1 MQTKKSTQSTKSKSS
16 KTSSKKR
23 GNAKKKSTT
32 KRTTA
37 TEPAPRLERLQKV
50 IARAGIASRRA
61 AEELIRAGL
70 VSVNGHV
77 VTELGTK
84 VDPTRDHVK
93 VEGRPLRPPERFLYY
108 ALYKPQ
114 RVVTTLNDPKRRRTV
129 KDLLVR
135 ARIRERVYPIGRLDY
150 DTEGLILLTN
160 DGDLAAHCM
169 HPRHGVPKV
178 YKVLVEGDFSDALVE
193 KLESGVVIAGRPGK
207 PARRTAP
214 ARVRRLRM
222 MRRPKM
228 RTMIEI
234 TLREGRNRQ
243 VRRMLE
249 RVGRD
254 VVYLCRTAVGP
265 VSLGTMQV
273 GDLRELTRRE
283 IEALRKL

>member
-1 MQTKKSTQSTKSKSS
+1 M
-16 KTSSKKR
+16 
-23 GNAKKKSTT
+23 
-32 KRTTA
+32 
-37 TEPAPRLERLQKV
+37 
-50 IARAGIASRRA
+50 
-61 AEELIRAGL
+61 
-70 VSVNGHV
+70 

-84 VDPTRDHVK
+84 VDPARDHVK
-93 VEGRPLRPPERFLYY
+93 VDGRALRPPERLHYY

-114 RVVTTLNDPKRRRTV
+114 GFVTTLEDEKGRRTV
-129 KDLLVR
+129 KDLLSRARVR
-135 ARIRERVYPIGRLDY
+135 ARVYPIGRLDY
-150 DTEGLILLTN
+150 NTEGLLLLTN
-160 DGDLAAHCM
+160 DGDLAARCT

-178 YKVLVEGDFSDALVE
+178 YKVLVDGDFSDALVR
-193 KLESGVVIAGRPGK
+193 KLEAGVVIADRPGK

-214 ARVRRLRM
+214 AKVRRLRM

-265 VSLGTMQV
+265 VSLGKMQL

-283 IEALRKL
+283 IAALGKL

>member
-1 MQTKKSTQSTKSKSS
+1 MQTQKSTASTKSKSS
-16 KTSSKKR
+16 KTRSKKR
-23 GNAKKKSTT
+23 GTRKKKSTT
-32 KRTTA
+32 KRTTG
-37 TEPAPRLERLQKV
+37 TEPGPRLERLQKV

-77 VTELGTK
+77 VTKLGTR
-84 VDPTRDHVK
+84 VNPARDHVK

-114 RVVTTLNDPKRRRTV
+114 RVVTTMDDPKKRRTV
-129 KDLLVR
+129 KDLLLR

-150 DTEGLILLTN
+150 DTEGLLLLTN
-160 DGDLAAHCM
+160 DGDLAARCM

-178 YKVLVEGDFSDALVE
+178 YKVLVEGDFSDTLVK
-193 KLESGVVIAGRPGK
+193 KLQEGVVIADRPGK

-265 VSLGTMQV
+265 VALGTMQV
-273 GDLRELTRRE
+273 GELRELTRRE
-283 IEALRKL
+283 VAALGKL